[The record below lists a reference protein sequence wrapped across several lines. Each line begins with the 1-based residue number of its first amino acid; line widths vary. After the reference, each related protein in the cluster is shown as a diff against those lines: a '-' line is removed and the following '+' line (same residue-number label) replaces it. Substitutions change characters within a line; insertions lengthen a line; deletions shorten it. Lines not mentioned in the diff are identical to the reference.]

1 MQIRHICVIRVLTID
16 AASLIAANM
25 LYKTLPVESTL
36 FSRNILQLDAGTT
49 AEVYS
54 KEETKLVSKDCPFYI
69 QIQLAAA
76 DLAGIQAYEEL
87 GFRFVEFRIA
97 RHLHLTGETINTRYF
112 FPFGCELMGD
122 SEENREQILDIASQ
136 HSSDD
141 RFTLDPLIP
150 KELASKRLNLYIS
163 NSLAS
168 HPRQFVY
175 GLKNTQSGE
184 LIGFRTGEIAE
195 PSLARYFYYF
205 MKKGYNDPKYTAM
218 LETFVQDALHK
229 RRISRIEAV
238 SSGLNV
244 QEMNDASLLQGF
256 VVDRTMVLLRK
267 IFK

>member
-1 MQIRHICVIRVLTID
+1 
-16 AASLIAANM
+16 M
-25 LYKTLPVESTL
+25 LYKTLEVESTL

-49 AEVYS
+49 AKDYAKEEKSLLS
-54 KEETKLVSKDCPFYI
+54 KENPFYI
-69 QIQLAAA
+69 QIQFAAA
-76 DLAGIQAYEEL
+76 DLAGIHAFEEL

-112 FPFGCELMGD
+112 FPFGCELLGD

-136 HSSDD
+136 HASDD

-150 KELASKRLNLYIS
+150 KELAAKRLNLYIS
-163 NSLAS
+163 HSLAS

-175 GLKNTQSGE
+175 GLKNTQTEE

-195 PSLARYFYYF
+195 HSLARYFYYF
-205 MKKGYNDPKYTAM
+205 MKKGYNDPKYTVM
-218 LETFVQDALHK
+218 LETCVQEVLYK
-229 RRISRIEAV
+229 RRVTRIEAV

-244 QEMNDASLLQGF
+244 QEMNDASQLQGF

-267 IFK
+267 IFR